1 MDAKIF
7 QQFVAGIQIESV
19 LLDAL
24 HFERNAG
31 ESVDSIRVEEVL
43 RTLDPVVESGERLR
57 ITARLEL
64 AGRDNRGTTTV
75 TDTESQQA
83 AAVFRLV
90 AAVSA
95 YYRGNDLTAAD
106 PELVQAFARTS
117 GAMHL
122 TGYLR
127 QFVQETLARG
137 GFPGVIMPLAAIPP
151 VKAP

>member
-1 MDAKIF
+1 MDAKVF
-7 QQFVAGIQIESV
+7 QQFVAGIQIDSV

-24 HFERNAG
+24 HFERIAG
-31 ESVDSIRVEEVL
+31 ESVDSIRIEEVV
-43 RTLDPVVESGERLR
+43 RTLDPVVESDEQLR

-64 AGRDNRGTTTV
+64 VGRDNRGSGAVSGTEQQQTV
-75 TDTESQQA
+75 
-83 AAVFRLV
+83 VFQLV

-95 YYRGNDLTAAD
+95 YYRGIELTKAD
-106 PELVQAFARTS
+106 PELVQTFARTS